1 MASPELEA
9 AGRVQQAFRSK
20 GLRLALAESC
30 TGGYVASL
38 ITSHPGASG
47 FFEAS
52 FVTYSKAAKQTALG
66 LACETVRRH
75 GTISPEAALEMAR
88 GAAMAVHAVAGL
100 AITGNLGPAAH
111 EGKDIGLIYAAVSLR
126 GRAET
131 REFRFTGDRQE
142 IKQQAALA
150 ALEFLL
156 EAVTTWG

>member
-1 MASPELEA
+1 MANTELELS
-9 AGRVQQAFRSK
+9 GRIQQVFRSK

-30 TGGYVASL
+30 TGGYVAHI

-66 LACETVRRH
+66 LACETVWLH
-75 GTISPEAALEMAR
+75 GTISREAAMEMAR

-100 AITGNLGPAAH
+100 SITGNLGPEAH
-111 EGKDIGLIYAAVSLR
+111 EEKDIGLIYAAVFLR
-126 GRAET
+126 GRVEA
-131 REFRFTGDRQE
+131 REFRFSGDRDE
-142 IKQQAALA
+142 IKRQAAFN